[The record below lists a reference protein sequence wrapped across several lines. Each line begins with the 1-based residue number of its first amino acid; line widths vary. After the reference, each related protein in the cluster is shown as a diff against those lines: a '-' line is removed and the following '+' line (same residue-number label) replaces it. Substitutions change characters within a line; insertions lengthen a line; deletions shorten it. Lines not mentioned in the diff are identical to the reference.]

1 MVRGCG
7 FAAHGRAG
15 RARALGVV
23 NFCEARLSCVL
34 ETAKVKPSVNY
45 YMLHAGMGR
54 DAHGLRSFGERK
66 GVRTFAYDGAGD
78 GDVALSLSL
87 FRAESPS
94 V

>member
-1 MVRGCG
+1 MLEDEY
-7 FAAHGRAG
+7 RAG

-54 DAHGLRSFGERK
+54 DAPRPARGE
-66 GVRTFAYDGAGD
+66 
-78 GDVALSLSL
+78 LM
-87 FRAESPS
+87 
-94 V
+94 